1 MEKDTAPYLRW
12 GGYIPRPPTRLISNW
27 RAKTSRIRLH
37 KERRITVQDSF
48 MIVRLEEG
56 ETGSPAMAMLTKGIC
71 LRNSNRS
78 RANCVKKSKLP
89 RPS

>member
-48 MIVRLEEG
+48 MIG
-56 ETGSPAMAMLTKGIC
+56 D
-71 LRNSNRS
+71 
-78 RANCVKKSKLP
+78 
-89 RPS
+89 

>member
-37 KERRITVQDSF
+37 KERRRTVQDSF
-48 MIVRLEEG
+48 MIGDLKPCKL
-56 ETGSPAMAMLTKGIC
+56 S
-71 LRNSNRS
+71 
-78 RANCVKKSKLP
+78 KKSKLP